1 MTRSKGIHHGF
12 SEYNSRC
19 FFFFF
24 GHGRVNSQN
33 NSLKLNSFPGFLENM
48 RVTCVLLK
56 EGRLCIMVLLIS
68 LAEQHGFA

>member
-1 MTRSKGIHHGF
+1 MDFRNIIHGF
-12 SEYNSRC
+12 VL
-19 FFFFF
+19 FFFFV
-24 GHGRVNSQN
+24 HGRINSQN
-33 NSLKLNSFPGFLENM
+33 NSLKLNSFLGFLENM